1 LKQINVTIIPDPDR
15 IIVWLPTENFS
26 VTGIDIWLTR
36 TTTPFLLQFYL
47 PSAMFVLIS
56 WISFVVPHDSG
67 ERTGMIVTL
76 LLVVVSM
83 YLAVVASS
91 PKGKQ
96 KSRSSFIQYHQTT
109 VCARNCGLQNI
120 KPIIVSLLT
129 LFVQTT

>member
-1 LKQINVTIIPDPDR
+1 MTIIPDPDR
-15 IIVWLPTENFS
+15 VIVWLPTENFS
-26 VTGIDIWLTR
+26 VTGIDIWLSR

-96 KSRSSFIQYHQTT
+96 S
-109 VCARNCGLQNI
+109 
-120 KPIIVSLLT
+120 
-129 LFVQTT
+129 